1 MGGTQVT
8 ETKSAATDPVVEVAL
23 GLLVEYTEKLRN
35 LRERYMNVKYR
46 TIYNMLST
54 THSEN
59 LVTKCIRDTYN
70 EFHSLSEQVSQRI
83 EHAILHPL
91 DKLNLKLK
99 LRDFE
104 EQVRFFDRVVV
115 PMLLPSNVTQDP
127 GSR

>member
-1 MGGTQVT
+1 VT
-8 ETKSAATDPVVEVAL
+8 ETKSAATDPVVEVSL

-35 LRERYMNVKYR
+35 LRERYMNIKDKNIHNV
-46 TIYNMLST
+46 LSGT
-54 THSEN
+54 YSEN
-59 LVTKCIRDTYN
+59 LVAKYIRDTYNESCN

-83 EHAILHPL
+83 EHTILHPL

-115 PMLLPSNVTQDP
+115 PMLLPSNVTQGP